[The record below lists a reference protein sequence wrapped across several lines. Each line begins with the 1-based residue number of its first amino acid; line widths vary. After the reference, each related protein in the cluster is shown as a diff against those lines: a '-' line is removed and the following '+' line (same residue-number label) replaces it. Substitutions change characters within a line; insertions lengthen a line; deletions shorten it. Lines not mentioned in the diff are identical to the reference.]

1 MTSAIQIKGIRDG
14 LLVILGEG
22 EWDQVEGSLLAH
34 IDAQKDFL
42 QGAKV
47 TLEVGNHILKAADL
61 GRLRDL
67 LSDRGIQ
74 LKAVLSNSPTTERTA
89 QALGLGF
96 CWSGFGT
103 TVANLPDLKAKLGIE
118 APWRIA
124 TTIALGYPK
133 FKQKGIVPGSSG
145 P

>member
-1 MTSAIQIKGIRDG
+1 MASAIQIKGIRDG

-89 QALGLGF
+89 QALGLG
-96 CWSGFGT
+96 CCGIGAMYDGEASTLLGLTSGSRLLYA
-103 TVANLPDLKAKLGIE
+103 VSA
-118 APWRIA
+118 
-124 TTIALGYPK
+124 
-133 FKQKGIVPGSSG
+133 G
-145 P
+145 PVK